1 MKANKVKH
9 TLSQGGISIGTMM
22 FEFPTDGIA
31 RLAASAGAEFGMF
44 DMEHTGWSVE
54 TIRRLMATSRPT
66 ELVPM
71 VRVPATQYHFIARV
85 LDVGAMAIMVPMVHT
100 EEQARM
106 IQQSVQ
112 YPPAGQRGAAFMIAH
127 DDYAEGDVV
136 AKMESCNEE
145 IITIC
150 QIESVQGLDNVEAIA
165 AVEGV
170 DVLWVGNFDLS
181 NSMGIPG
188 QFEHP
193 RFLRALERTVEA
205 CQRHGKTAA
214 NLVND
219 PDEGARR
226 LKDGF
231 RCLAYGGDL
240 WLYRWALRTGIEQVR
255 SSVWRR

>member
-1 MKANKVKH
+1 MKRNKVKH
-9 TLSQGGISIGTMM
+9 TLAEGGVAIGTMM

-31 RLAASAGAEFGMF
+31 RLAASAGAEFAMF
-44 DMEHTGWSVE
+44 DMEHTGWSIE

-66 ELVPM
+66 DLVPM

-100 EEQARM
+100 AEQARM
-106 IQQSVQ
+106 IQQSAH
-112 YPPAGQRGAAFMIAH
+112 YPPVGQRGAAFMIAH
-127 DDYAEGDVV
+127 DDYAEGEVT
-136 AKMESCNEE
+136 AKIERSNEE
-145 IITIC
+145 ILTIC
-150 QIESVQGLDNVEAIA
+150 QIESVQGLENVDAIA

-170 DVLWVGNFDLS
+170 DMLWVGNFDLS
-181 NSMGIPG
+181 ISMGIPG

-214 NLVND
+214 NLATD
-219 PDEGARR
+219 PDEGAQR
-226 LKDGF
+226 LKEGF

-240 WLYRWALRTGIEQVR
+240 WLYRTALRAGIEQIR